1 MSWSHDGLKISA
13 DEGNEA
19 KTKYFGKL
27 RTAIPHASVR
37 LFNFGY
43 TQEFPI
49 LARGNLAASSLST
62 YFASRSTSRFTACP
76 DAARER

>member
-1 MSWSHDGLKISA
+1 MSWSHDGVKISA
-13 DEGNEA
+13 EGGNEA
-19 KTKYFGKL
+19 DSKHFANL

-76 DAARER
+76 GVARER

>member
-13 DEGNEA
+13 DRSNEA
-19 KTKYFGKL
+19 KAKHLAKL

-49 LARGNLAASSLST
+49 LARGNLAWSSLST

-76 DAARER
+76 DTARER